1 MKFTAIFA
9 LVASASA
16 IQISSDADPEGQPA
30 TWNNH
35 MIGTHFLIHAKDKI
49 EELLK
54 EAKTVEHETNSDKI
68 GEIKGEIKR
77 LRGHLD
83 ILLEASPQFKNDKT
97 ANAQEDSSSTEE
109 AQQE

>member
-1 MKFTAIFA
+1 MKFTTIFA
-9 LVASASA
+9 LVAAASA
-16 IQISSDADPEGQPA
+16 IQITNKEDPEGQPA

-83 ILLEASPQFKNDKT
+83 ILLEASPQ
-97 ANAQEDSSSTEE
+97 EESSSTQEE
-109 AQQE
+109 